1 MVAKVHALG
10 RSFAGVAAYCLHD
23 AREPDEAERPETAE
37 RVEWADTRNLASR
50 PERAAGQMAATAKAA
65 PELKR
70 LAGGSAAGRKLEKPV
85 LHYTL
90 SWGKDERP
98 DRAEMNRAA
107 EETLKALGL
116 ERHQAL
122 IVAHRDKDHPHL
134 HMIANRV
141 NPETGKAAKLGN
153 DRLKLANW
161 AERWERDRGG
171 IKCPER
177 VTNREKREAGQ
188 YVKDRKSL
196 HTARHRRERM
206 RKAGPVR
213 EVGPR
218 VWLHKPAHLEKWATI
233 EREAFRQYQQARGP
247 VLEAL
252 ARDCRRAWRWQYEK
266 QKADVAAVEKLAGGD
281 VRDRLRLAR
290 IAGDGDWRRIR
301 QERDRSRGGEGSA
314 GSCVERGRRPGR
326 WACVP
331 LSAPSGAIRP
341 SSSGWRWRSS
351 SGGTGGR
358 AHGSGST
365 TPTRR
370 SPPRPRRVMCT
381 ARRTWRRTGPPSVC
395 RPWSGR
401 SAKPPGR
408 HRLNGCPI
416 EARAATAA
424 AAGSAD
430 FSPDLY
436 PSGARDRPL
445 EAILRP
451 VAFPK
456 CPENGRWASRVREA
470 EFRSPCGWAGPRT
483 PCFAAPRRPMLRLQC
498 GSLPTDLSLREG
510 WPHA

>member
-1 MVAKVHALG
+1 MIAKVHALG

-23 AREPDEAERPETAE
+23 APERNEGERPETAE

-50 PERAAGQMAATAKAA
+50 PERAAAQMAATAKAA

-70 LAGGSAAGRKLEKPV
+70 LAGVSAAGRKLEKPV

-116 ERHQAL
+116 KRHQAL

-153 DRLKLANW
+153 DRLKLSRW
-161 AERWERDRGG
+161 AERWERERGQV
-171 IKCPER
+171 KCPER
-177 VTNREKREAGQ
+177 AKNNAERAKGGQ
-188 YVKDRKSL
+188 FVRDRKSL

-218 VWLHKPAHLEKWATI
+218 VWLHKPAHLEKWATM

-252 ARDCRRAWRWQYEK
+252 AR
-266 QKADVAAVEKLAGGD
+266 
-281 VRDRLRLAR
+281 
-290 IAGDGDWRRIR
+290 
-301 QERDRSRGGEGSA
+301 
-314 GSCVERGRRPGR
+314 
-326 WACVP
+326 
-331 LSAPSGAIRP
+331 
-341 SSSGWRWRSS
+341 
-351 SGGTGGR
+351 

-370 SPPRPRRVMCT
+370 SPPSSRRVMCT
-381 ARRTWRRTGPPSVC
+381 AGRTWRRTGPPSVC

-416 EARAATAA
+416 EARAETEAA
-424 AAGSAD
+424 ASSAD
-430 FSPDLY
+430 FPPTSN
-436 PSGARDRPL
+436 PSGARDRTL
-445 EAILRP
+445 EALLRP
-451 VAFPK
+451 VSV
-456 CPENGRWASRVREA
+456 PEGTPNRAGSRT
-470 EFRSPCGWAGPRT
+470 GWIDPLLRCNRRPAGT
-483 PCFAAPRRPMLRLQC
+483 SAPRPGVGACAGAECAHSACVGCAICRDRLARIGTDNEQGSRPVVRARRATRQ
-498 GSLPTDLSLREG
+498 
-510 WPHA
+510 

>member
-1 MVAKVHALG
+1 MVPKIHAGG

-23 AREPDEAERPETAE
+23 APERDEGERPETAE

-50 PERAAGQMAATAKAA
+50 PERAAAQMAATANAA

-153 DRLKLANW
+153 DRLKLSRW
-161 AERWERDRGG
+161 AERWERERGQV
-171 IKCPER
+171 KCPER
-177 VTNREKREAGQ
+177 AKNNAERAKGGRFVR
-188 YVKDRKSL
+188 DRKSL

-218 VWLHKPAHLEKWATI
+218 VWLHKPAHLEKWATM

-247 VLEAL
+247 VLEVL
-252 ARDCRRAWRWQYEK
+252 ARDCRQAWRWQYEE

-301 QERDRSRGGEGSA
+301 QERDRPRRGGFGRKL
-314 GSCVERGRRPGR
+314 RGA
-326 WACVP
+326 W
-331 LSAPSGAIRP
+331 
-341 SSSGWRWRSS
+341 
-351 SGGTGGR
+351 
-358 AHGSGST
+358 
-365 TPTRR
+365 
-370 SPPRPRRVMCT
+370 
-381 ARRTWRRTGPPSVC
+381 
-395 RPWSGR
+395 
-401 SAKPPGR
+401 K
-408 HRLNGCPI
+408 
-416 EARAATAA
+416 EARALGLRAA
-424 AAGSAD
+424 VGAVRSDPAELKRLAMAKLERGHWRARARIGQHHTYKAVAAETEAGHVYGRAD
-430 FSPDLY
+430 VEAHRAALGMQAVERQEREAARPPPPQRMPDRG
-436 PSGARDRPL
+436 PSRDRGGGF
-445 EAILRP
+445 ER
-451 VAFPK
+451 
-456 CPENGRWASRVREA
+456 
-470 EFRSPCGWAGPRT
+470 
-483 PCFAAPRRPMLRLQC
+483 
-498 GSLPTDLSLREG
+498 
-510 WPHA
+510 

>member
-1 MVAKVHALG
+1 MIAKVHALG

-23 AREPDEAERPETAE
+23 APERNEGERPETAE

-50 PERAAGQMAATAKAA
+50 PERAAAQMAATAKAA

-70 LAGGSAAGRKLEKPV
+70 LAGVSAAGRKLEKPV

-116 ERHQAL
+116 KRHQAL

-153 DRLKLANW
+153 DRLKLSRW
-161 AERWERDRGG
+161 AERWERERGQV
-171 IKCPER
+171 KCPER
-177 VTNREKREAGQ
+177 AKNNAERAKGGQ
-188 YVKDRKSL
+188 FVRDRKSL

-218 VWLHKPAHLEKWATI
+218 VWLHKPAHLEKWATM

-252 ARDCRRAWRWQYEK
+252 ARDCRQAWRWQYEE

-301 QERDRSRGGEGSA
+301 QERDRPRRGGFGRKLRGAWKEARALGLRAAVGAVRSDPA
-314 GSCVERGRRPGR
+314 ELKRLAMAKLERGHWRARARIGQHHTYKAVAAETRGGSCVRPGGR
-326 WACVP
+326 GG
-331 LSAPSGAIRP
+331 APGRPRYAGRGAAGARSRP
-341 SSSGWRWRSS
+341 AATASTDARS
-351 SGGTGGR
+351 R
-358 AHGSGST
+358 
-365 TPTRR
+365 PE
-370 SPPRPRRVMCT
+370 PRPRR
-381 ARRTWRRTGPPSVC
+381 
-395 RPWSGR
+395 
-401 SAKPPGR
+401 
-408 HRLNGCPI
+408 RL
-416 EARAATAA
+416 RALT
-424 AAGSAD
+424 
-430 FSPDLY
+430 FP
-436 PSGARDRPL
+436 RPL
-445 EAILRP
+445 TPPELAI
-451 VAFPK
+451 
-456 CPENGRWASRVREA
+456 GR
-470 EFRSPCGWAGPRT
+470 
-483 PCFAAPRRPMLRLQC
+483 
-498 GSLPTDLSLREG
+498 
-510 WPHA
+510 

>member
-23 AREPDEAERPETAE
+23 APERDEGERPETDE

-50 PERAAGQMAATAKAA
+50 PERAAAQMAATAKAA

-107 EETLKALGL
+107 AETLKALGL

-141 NPETGKAAKLGN
+141 NPKTGKAAKLGN

-213 EVGPR
+213 DVGPR
-218 VWLHKPAHLEKWATI
+218 VWLHKPEHLEKWASM

-252 ARDCRRAWRWQYEK
+252 ARDCRQAWRWQYEE

-301 QERDRSRGGEGSA
+301 QERDRPRRGGFGRKL
-314 GSCVERGRRPGR
+314 RGA
-326 WACVP
+326 W
-331 LSAPSGAIRP
+331 
-341 SSSGWRWRSS
+341 
-351 SGGTGGR
+351 
-358 AHGSGST
+358 
-365 TPTRR
+365 
-370 SPPRPRRVMCT
+370 
-381 ARRTWRRTGPPSVC
+381 
-395 RPWSGR
+395 
-401 SAKPPGR
+401 K
-408 HRLNGCPI
+408 
-416 EARAATAA
+416 EARALGLRAA
-424 AAGSAD
+424 VGAVRSDPAELKRLAMAKLEHEAD
-430 FSPDLY
+430 IARVQDWLGHANVSTTRLY
-436 PSGARDRPL
+436 DRRDR
-445 EAILRP
+445 RP
-451 VAFPK
+451 EDSPTF
-456 CPENGRWASRVREA
+456 RV
-470 EFRSPCGWAGPRT
+470 SY
-483 PCFAAPRRPMLRLQC
+483 
-498 GSLPTDLSLREG
+498 
-510 WPHA
+510 

>member
-23 AREPDEAERPETAE
+23 APERDEGERPETAE

-50 PERAAGQMAATAKAA
+50 PERAAAQMAATAKAA

-213 EVGPR
+213 DVGPR
-218 VWLHKPAHLEKWATI
+218 VWLHKPAHLEKWASM

-252 ARDCRRAWRWQYEK
+252 ARDCRRAWRWQYEE

-301 QERDRSRGGEGSA
+301 QERDRPRRGGFGRKL
-314 GSCVERGRRPGR
+314 RGA
-326 WACVP
+326 W
-331 LSAPSGAIRP
+331 
-341 SSSGWRWRSS
+341 
-351 SGGTGGR
+351 
-358 AHGSGST
+358 
-365 TPTRR
+365 
-370 SPPRPRRVMCT
+370 
-381 ARRTWRRTGPPSVC
+381 
-395 RPWSGR
+395 
-401 SAKPPGR
+401 K
-408 HRLNGCPI
+408 
-416 EARAATAA
+416 EARALGLRAA
-424 AAGSAD
+424 VGAVRSDPAELKRLAMAKLERGHWRARARIGQHHTYKAVAAETEAGHVYGRAD
-430 FSPDLY
+430 VEAHRAALGMQAVERQEREAARPPPPQRMPDRG
-436 PSGARDRPL
+436 PSRDR
-445 EAILRP
+445 
-451 VAFPK
+451 
-456 CPENGRWASRVREA
+456 GG
-470 EFRSPCGWAGPRT
+470 GWER
-483 PCFAAPRRPMLRLQC
+483 
-498 GSLPTDLSLREG
+498 
-510 WPHA
+510 